1 MFSKKFPTFQDW
13 LKSQSQKSDYVRRIT
28 QLHSR
33 YPRAVLSQLRRHPG
47 GGQSPLS
54 RLKPLHPSRMSP
66 RFASALEYDR
76 RLNAFEAARLMRTD
90 RLSLAEASKRVGM
103 TSEAV
108 RKRLGSTLRR
118 RAGKYEIAKSD
129 TLPRPMKMLDNRG
142 EVYPVI
148 VRSSRDASKIGH
160 YWSDIEKWK
169 ASRPRDN
176 SILEPYRGVSVG
188 DIDGQRHLFTIDPKA
203 LERHFRSR
211 EARFE
216 TVYQYVG
223 A

>member
-1 MFSKKFPTFQDW
+1 
-13 LKSQSQKSDYVRRIT
+13 
-28 QLHSR
+28 
-33 YPRAVLSQLRRHPG
+33 
-47 GGQSPLS
+47 
-54 RLKPLHPSRMSP
+54 MSP
-66 RFASALEYDR
+66 RFASAVEHDR

-90 RLSLAEASKRVGM
+90 RLSLSVASKRVGM

-129 TLPRPMKMLDNRG
+129 TLPRPMKMLDYRG
-142 EVYPVI
+142 DVYPVI

-160 YWSDIEKWK
+160 YWSDVEKWK

-176 SILEPYRGVSVG
+176 SILGPYRGLSVT
-188 DIDGQRHLFTIDPKA
+188 DIDGQRHPFTIDPKA